1 MLQTSHVFQ
10 KVEKT
15 ALKYQQLENFFF
27 KKSIKLSKFKFAKRS
42 KMTKNSCFW
51 VFFGK
56 MWSKSPQTG
65 APKFFFHFCK
75 KNVSILSFRISKTY
89 KSETFSPSHFCEN
102 VAFLEAIILW
112 PFSTFFWLRKKFFR
126 NFRHETFGARFS
138 EIFPKKNFCVFWHE
152 TFGAQ
157 IFEKSRKN
165 TKKRGQKGRF
175 RGGRSALQVRLNRL
189 G

>member
-1 MLQTSHVFQ
+1 
-10 KVEKT
+10 
-15 ALKYQQLENFFF
+15 
-27 KKSIKLSKFKFAKRS
+27 
-42 KMTKNSCFW
+42 
-51 VFFGK
+51 

-165 TKKRGQKGRF
+165 TKKRGQKGRC